1 MYEAM
6 HHAGRALLRTAGFAA
21 LTLSLAALTCAPSAL
36 AQTMGE
42 YGLTVNHSAGAA
54 SAMPKVAP
62 PALPTE
68 TNQGSTQTYEIP
80 DNAAGQADEQARDG
94 RATAND
100 KDANDDK
107 PDGNWDQVK

>member
-1 MYEAM
+1 MRN
-6 HHAGRALLRTAGFAA
+6 AGRALIRTAGFAV
-21 LTLSLAALTCAPSAL
+21 LTVSFAALTCAPGAF

-54 SAMPKVAP
+54 AAMPKVAP

-68 TNQGSTQTYEIP
+68 TNQGATQTYEIP
-80 DNAAGQADEQARDG
+80 ESSAGHADAQVSDSH
-94 RATAND
+94 ATASD

-107 PDGNWDQVK
+107 PGGNWDQVQQ

>member
-1 MYEAM
+1 
-6 HHAGRALLRTAGFAA
+6 
-21 LTLSLAALTCAPSAL
+21 
-36 AQTMGE
+36 MGE

-68 TNQGSTQTYEIP
+68 SNQGSTQTYEIP
-80 DNAAGQADEQARDG
+80 EGGAQADGQVRDS
-94 RATAND
+94 RATASD

-107 PDGNWDQVK
+107 PGGNWDQVK

>member
-1 MYEAM
+1 M
-6 HHAGRALLRTAGFAA
+6 HNAGRALLRTAGFAA
-21 LTLSLAALTCAPSAL
+21 LTLSFAALTCAPSAL

-42 YGLTVNHSAGAA
+42 YGLAVNHSAGAA

-68 TNQGSTQTYEIP
+68 TNQGATQTYEIP
-80 DNAAGQADEQARDG
+80 ENAGKGNEQASDSN
-94 RATAND
+94 ATAND

-107 PDGNWDQVK
+107 PGGNWDQVK

>member
-1 MYEAM
+1 M
-6 HHAGRALLRTAGFAA
+6 HNAGRALLHTAGFAA

-42 YGLTVNHSAGAA
+42 YGLTVSHSAGAA

-80 DNAAGQADEQARDG
+80 DSSTGQADGQARDS
-94 RATAND
+94 RATASD
-100 KDANDDK
+100 KDANDDR
-107 PDGNWDQVK
+107 PGGNWDQVK

>member
-1 MYEAM
+1 MQS
-6 HHAGRALLRTAGFAA
+6 AGRALIRTAGFTA
-21 LTLSLAALTCAPSAL
+21 LTLSLAALTFAPTAF

-42 YGLTVNHSAGAA
+42 YGLTVNHSAGTAA
-54 SAMPKVAP
+54 AMPKVAP
-62 PALPTE
+62 PPPPTE

-80 DNAAGQADEQARDG
+80 DNAAKGNEQASDSN
-94 RATAND
+94 ATANE

>member
-1 MYEAM
+1 MRNAR
-6 HHAGRALLRTAGFAA
+6 RALLRAAGFAA

-42 YGLTVNHSAGAA
+42 YGLTVSHGAGAA
-54 SAMPKVAP
+54 SAMPKMAP
-62 PALPTE
+62 PPLPTE

-80 DNAAGQADEQARDG
+80 ENAAKGNEQASDSN
-94 RATAND
+94 ATANE

-107 PDGNWDQVK
+107 PGGNWDQVK

>member
-1 MYEAM
+1 MPPVAM
-6 HHAGRALLRTAGFAA
+6 LFGVTAQRGGRRY
-21 LTLSLAALTCAPSAL
+21 APSAL

-54 SAMPKVAP
+54 AAMPKVAP

-68 TNQGSTQTYEIP
+68 TNQGATQTYEIP
-80 DNAAGQADEQARDG
+80 ESSAGHADAQVSDSH
-94 RATAND
+94 ATASD

-107 PDGNWDQVK
+107 PGGNWDQVQQ

>member
-1 MYEAM
+1 MRN
-6 HHAGRALLRTAGFAA
+6 AGRALLRTAGFAA
-21 LTLSLAALTCAPSAL
+21 LSLSLAALTCAPSAL

-42 YGLTVNHSAGAA
+42 YGLAVNHSAGAA

-80 DNAAGQADEQARDG
+80 DNAAKADEQATD
-94 RATAND
+94 TNTKDND
-100 KDANDDK
+100 RNANDDK
-107 PDGNWDQVK
+107 PGGNWDQVK

>member
-1 MYEAM
+1 MRNA
-6 HHAGRALLRTAGFAA
+6 ARALIRTAGFAA
-21 LTLSLAALTCAPSAL
+21 LTLSLAALAFAPTAF

-42 YGLTVNHSAGAA
+42 YGLTVSHSAGAA

-62 PALPTE
+62 PPLPTE
-68 TNQGSTQTYEIP
+68 TNQGSTQTYEVP
-80 DNAAGQADEQARDG
+80 ADAPGQADEQASDSH
-94 RATAND
+94 ATASD